1 MNTNEFFGQLPKDDF
16 PTEYARLISA
26 DIDAAQVNLDN
37 LPDSQRRGLSLDTLR
52 HFHCGFIPDWIL
64 TKSRAEFNCG
74 LYLKPNGDI
83 KHLPPPSERIIV
95 PTASLSHFNAI
106 ATPSARLSLEK
117 TFWKQHAGSMELFC
131 DPDALNS
138 DLILVFEGEL
148 DAMSIWQASAGSIAA
163 VAILGCANF
172 KKTLLPLLPNLHG
185 KKFILLFDC
194 DQAGLKNVEKLR
206 ADLVANGFPAVVR
219 SFFNF
224 LSIDDR
230 KFFGSKVDAND
241 ILKNRGNEFLNS
253 ITQKIIADSM
263 PDLANLDDEIH
274 QRNLLLQQ
282 QANLPDPVIPAPTNP
297 SKRHFSFSLPADD
310 LDQERRIISDA
321 LKFIPAKS
329 LSRDDWFEVGAV
341 LKRYGFDFVVFDQW
355 SNDGD
360 SRYSPDSCRAQWN
373 SFKSA
378 DELNGKGNKI
388 GTIIRLAKKFGFV
401 PSYKPSTQSDND
413 SDILQ
418 WQQDNGFIDPQ
429 LLTKLKDNAARIDAA
444 SDLIAIARDT
454 SSLKFLG
461 AFLHYSCFA
470 HIADS
475 FFAKLQIAHDNAKA
489 KINEYKKFAANAKLY
504 NQLRGNVDD
513 NGKPSELDFALAA
526 LSISAVRNDVK
537 KFKTE
542 AARAHK
548 RYLVQKAIDDAEAKR
563 QADSDNYDKNP
574 NTTQGMI
581 PNCPVD
587 LVLPYGIYLS
597 DNNGIQVVDFEKS
610 VGKGHPVIDACQ
622 NPVVPVCLYRDTDKN
637 NKNFTQYEIAIK
649 TDDNQWQ
656 FVTFDGRTL
665 QDARSVSELANYGA
679 HILNPRAFAQ
689 FFAKIIALNERN
701 GMLRKINVY
710 KQPGWHDGKF
720 IWPTGGH
727 DYIVKNGN
735 FDYDT
740 IFSPFGDEKKWR
752 RMFHRVLYHD
762 PHHYNHKNVTIVDS
776 DGNEVSY
783 SPDTNPANIATKPN
797 VVAAIS
803 LGFALAAPL
812 LKPLG
817 LRNQQM
823 IFGFDSGHG
832 KTAAAKFATSFFGRP
847 DNGLAPTLNAT
858 QNFLEDLSAKLN
870 DFPHVVDELQSVKKK
885 YRDDMDDW
893 LYNFTSGTTRGR
905 ADVKGKALPTYHY
918 RGCRFFTGEQGIV
931 RDSSGLGAISRIFE
945 IKKSDLFADPFAVE
959 IHNFVLENYGFFGK
973 QFNTEF
979 IPQNLARIRE
989 HFERLREV
997 YAYGNLDL
1005 VSSHASFLAVSIT
1018 ALRFGLEFLGYQNAD
1033 EIILDVIEAS
1043 QELIDDAPAKNDAS
1057 NRERA
1062 LAALRDFVDMHPKNF
1077 IEEISGG
1084 ESEIS
1089 AFKPAETNG
1098 EVLGVKMLNGNIA
1111 IFPLAL
1117 KNTLDSLGFPSANA
1131 IIRSFG
1137 EAGYLDG
1144 HFSKVKP
1151 YQNRLPNYFT
1161 RWFGKSSWFYILKPA
1176 DQQDDIA
1183 A

>member
-16 PTEYARLISA
+16 PTEYARLISS
-26 DIDAAQVNLDN
+26 DIDTAQANLDN

-117 TFWKQHAGSMELFC
+117 TFWKQHAGTMELFC

-138 DLILVFEGEL
+138 DLVLVFEGEL

-163 VAILGCANF
+163 VAILGCANY

-224 LSIDDR
+224 LSKDDR

-241 ILKNRGNEFLNS
+241 ILKNRDNEFLNS

-282 QANLPDPVIPAPTNP
+282 QANLPDPIIPAPTNR
-297 SKRHFSFSLPADD
+297 SKRHFSFALPADD

-321 LKFIPAKS
+321 LKFIPAKAI
-329 LSRDDWFEVGAV
+329 SRDDWFEVGAV
-341 LKRYGFDFVVFDQW
+341 LKRYGFEFSVFDQW

-360 SRYSPDSCRAQWN
+360 SRYSLDSCRAQWN

-401 PSYKPSTQSDND
+401 PNYSFNPSSPHAADVD

-444 SDLIAIARDT
+444 TDLIAIARDT

-475 FFAKLQIAHDNAKA
+475 FFAKLQLAHDNAKS
-489 KINEYKKFAANAKLY
+489 KINDYKKFAANAKLY
-504 NQLRGNVDD
+504 NQLRGNVED
-513 NGKPSELDFALAA
+513 NGKPSEIDFALAA

-622 NPVVPVCLYRDTDKN
+622 NPVVPTKIFIEVSTHI
-637 NKNFTQYEIAIK
+637 TQYEIAIK

-679 HILNPRAFAQ
+679 HILNPRAFAL
-689 FFAKIIALNERN
+689 FFARSIALNEHN
-701 GMLRKINVY
+701 GKLKCLKFY

-720 IWPTGGH
+720 IFPTGNDDFEIRREGFN
-727 DYIVKNGN
+727 YTEEFANRGN
-735 FDYDT
+735 SDT
-740 IFSPFGDEKKWR
+740 LKTAIIKTCGQGGAVARIF
-752 RMFHRVLYHD
+752 
-762 PHHYNHKNVTIVDS
+762 I
-776 DGNEVSY
+776 
-783 SPDTNPANIATKPN
+783 
-797 VVAAIS
+797 
-803 LGFALAAPL
+803 GFALAAPL
-812 LKPLG
+812 IRPLNI
-817 LRNQQM
+817 LNSQIQLNSK
-823 IFGFDSGHG
+823 SGGG
-832 KTAAAKFATSFFGRP
+832 KTALAKITAAIFGNPKELIRTFGATEKNRQEVAAAYCDLPTFFDEMETMNGKRAEEQLSQMIYSYAEGKGNQAQKRDGTARQTFRFYGSRLMTAERPILKENDLRGAYKRLVQIRCTNLFNDQFAADLHFIAENNFGHFGKLWTDFVAHHIKEISQTFCGFGKIFNSHPQDVEPTQLKSVTLAAIAFQFFLVCINEKNTFDDRAAAVDIKEIVALLPNSDELDDSARALDSLRSFVASHEKYFLSNKKNT
-847 DNGLAPTLNAT
+847 NGEEISFTFANETYGKIFDTGEVAFFPTALRKI
-858 QNFLEDLSAKLN
+858 LEDELKFPSAEKLIN
-870 DFPHVVDELQSVKKK
+870 EWYEQEKLITNSGRKDRVIKIDKKTYK
-885 YRDDMDDW
+885 VY
-893 LYNFTSGTTRGR
+893 YF
-905 ADVKGKALPTYHY
+905 KA
-918 RGCRFFTGEQGIV
+918 
-931 RDSSGLGAISRIFE
+931 
-945 IKKSDLFADPFAVE
+945 
-959 IHNFVLENYGFFGK
+959 
-973 QFNTEF
+973 
-979 IPQNLARIRE
+979 
-989 HFERLREV
+989 
-997 YAYGNLDL
+997 DL
-1005 VSSHASFLAVSIT
+1005 VSTDIDSA
-1018 ALRFGLEFLGYQNAD
+1018 
-1033 EIILDVIEAS
+1033 
-1043 QELIDDAPAKNDAS
+1043 ELKYY
-1057 NRERA
+1057 
-1062 LAALRDFVDMHPKNF
+1062 
-1077 IEEISGG
+1077 
-1084 ESEIS
+1084 ES
-1089 AFKPAETNG
+1089 
-1098 EVLGVKMLNGNIA
+1098 LGVL
-1111 IFPLAL
+1111 
-1117 KNTLDSLGFPSANA
+1117 
-1131 IIRSFG
+1131 
-1137 EAGYLDG
+1137 
-1144 HFSKVKP
+1144 
-1151 YQNRLPNYFT
+1151 
-1161 RWFGKSSWFYILKPA
+1161 
-1176 DQQDDIA
+1176 
-1183 A
+1183 